1 MFNLVTRVI
10 LAIFQQL
17 RTHTLK
23 LRANSF
29 LQFVTVLFIRQ
40 CCAPDSRKTSPIA
53 NGIHMLFTICHTHSR
68 PHSHSP
74 CPSSCSPESVICQLA
89 ELVPLYS
96 SFDHVATSVTN
107 FFYSPHPILPFPQ
120 FVCRALLRCC
130 ISMFRSLRLYSFNR
144 VVLQIFCA
152 SGQWSS
158 RPSVIT
164 RRRNVPVQI
173 KGLVGLC

>member
-1 MFNLVTRVI
+1 MFNLVTRAI

-23 LRANSF
+23 LRANSL

-53 NGIHMLFTICHTHSR
+53 NGAHMLFTICPTHSR
-68 PHSHSP
+68 PHYHSP
-74 CPSSCSPESVICQLA
+74 CPSSCSLESVICQLA
-89 ELVPLYS
+89 EPVPLYS
-96 SFDHVATSVTN
+96 TFDQVVTSASN
-107 FFYSPHPILPFPQ
+107 LFYSSHSILPFPQ
-120 FVCRALLRCC
+120 FVCRALLCCC

-152 SGQWSS
+152 SG
-158 RPSVIT
+158 
-164 RRRNVPVQI
+164 
-173 KGLVGLC
+173 